1 MNFHCQTALPGNH
14 IAIIE
19 RFNESQ
25 LVFFCIAMG
34 SFIRLVESISDQFDF
49 NIILSEITD
58 LVNFLGRGCR
68 WHEDGRFDTQMVAG
82 IGYSLGMIAGGGT
95 DYPGLSF
102 GFAQLRNGIISTPQ
116 FEGAD
121 DLKVL
126 PLQKDVGMILLR

>member
-25 LVFFCIAMG
+25 IL
-34 SFIRLVESISDQFDF
+34 FIRIGMGGFVRFVESISDQFDLD
-49 NIILSEITD
+49 ILFPEITD
-58 LVNFLGRGCR
+58 LVYFLGRGSR
-68 WHEDGRFDTQMVAG
+68 RHEDGSFDSQMVAG
-82 IGYSLGMIAGGGT
+82 ISYPLRMVAGGGA
-95 DYPGLSF
+95 DYPGLRF
-102 GFAQLRNGIISTPQ
+102 GFTQLRNGIISASQ